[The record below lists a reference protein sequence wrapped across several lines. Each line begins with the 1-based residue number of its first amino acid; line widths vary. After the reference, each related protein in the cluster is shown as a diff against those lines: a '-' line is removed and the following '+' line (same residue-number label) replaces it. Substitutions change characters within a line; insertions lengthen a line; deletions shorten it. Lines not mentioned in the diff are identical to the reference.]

1 MKIYAPVKDFN
12 GLRNNVRFVNGVGE
26 TSEPHLIKWFETHGY
41 KVALETPTVKMD
53 DAVFHS
59 ISEDNL
65 QVRHEVKNDQIE
77 TLNDEVEMMGYA
89 EQEPDFDSMSPLELR
104 DWAVEHGLGSKI
116 RNTRN
121 KEKLLSIIR
130 G

>member
-26 TSEPHLIKWFETHGY
+26 TDNMLVVSWFQQHGY
-41 KVALETPTVKMD
+41 HIENESHIANFVIEA
-53 DAVFHS
+53 
-59 ISEDNL
+59 
-65 QVRHEVKNDQIE
+65 KNDEIE
-77 TLNDEVEMMGYA
+77 KSVEQVDISI
-89 EQEPDFDSMSPLELR
+89 EKSVEEPDFDSMTPDELR
-104 DWAVEHGLGSKI
+104 NWGRANGFGAKI

-121 KEKLLSIIR
+121 KEKLLEIIR